1 MVMDTG
7 ALTSLEGWAAQSQP
21 IGRWQRWH
29 LLSRIDAILFS
40 DAGLKQHGD
49 PIADYDAVLKINPKY
64 ADSLYGRGVAK
75 LKKGDND
82 GGNSDIAS
90 AKAIKPD
97 IADDFIRY
105 GVR

>member
-1 MVMDTG
+1 MGCSEPADWQVATL
-7 ALTSLEGWAAQSQP
+7 ALAFT
-21 IGRWQRWH
+21 H
-29 LLSRIDAILFS
+29 DAILFS

-49 PIADYDAVLKINPKY
+49 PIAGYDAVLKINPKY

-97 IADDFIRY
+97 LADDFIRY